1 MRNYMDFKLALQEF
15 NDMANKLQ
23 LINIPQMTMD
33 DNEEIHIETKKEERT
48 NIIENKSIKLESPIN
63 TYPEIDINNL
73 HWLEKF
79 ILYIENIINK
89 IKNIFK

>member
-48 NIIENKSIKLESPIN
+48 NIIQLESPIN

-73 HWLEKF
+73 PWFERF

>member
-1 MRNYMDFKLALQEF
+1 MRNSMDFKLALQEF

-23 LINIPQMTMD
+23 LINIQQMTMD
-33 DNEEIHIETKKEERT
+33 DNGEVHIETKKEEQT
-48 NIIENKSIKLESPIN
+48 NIIENKSIQLESPIN

-73 HWLEKF
+73 PWFEWF
-79 ILYIENIINK
+79 RLYIENSNKK

>member
-33 DNEEIHIETKKEERT
+33 DNEEIHIETKKKEQT
-48 NIIENKSIKLESPIN
+48 NTIENKSIQLESHIN
-63 TYPEIDINNL
+63 TYQEIDINNL
-73 HWLEKF
+73 SWFERL
-79 ILYIENIINK
+79 ILYIKNIINK